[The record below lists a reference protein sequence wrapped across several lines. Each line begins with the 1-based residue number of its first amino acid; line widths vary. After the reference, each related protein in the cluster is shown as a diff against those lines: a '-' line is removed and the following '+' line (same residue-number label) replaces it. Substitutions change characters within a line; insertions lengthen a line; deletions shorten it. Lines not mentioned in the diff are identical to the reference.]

1 MPVSNPPANSLPSRS
16 AARKLPYVGPVV
28 SEGGSGAQ
36 ELCGAQRKAAVP
48 LKNKRA
54 AILAYIVHYQ
64 AEAGY
69 PPTILEIAGALGM
82 SKTGVHYHL
91 EVMEAAGIIERK
103 GHSARAMRI
112 L

>member
-1 MPVSNPPANSLPSRS
+1 MTTKPHLTHRLNPKGESPLH
-16 AARKLPYVGPVV
+16 VGPVV
-28 SEGGSGAQ
+28 DEWGSASLGRLGQTVEG
-36 ELCGAQRKAAVP
+36 AAP
-48 LKNKRA
+48 LKNKRG
-54 AILAYIVHYQ
+54 AILDYIKTFQ

-103 GHSARAMRI
+103 GHSARAMRV